1 MTLVKPLAKRTRKS
15 TQVTAQ
21 VFDLCSTYVSFGH
34 PFALMYVEFGRT
46 QVNASF
52 SPFGH

>member
-21 VFDLCSTYVSFGH
+21 VFDLCSTYVGH
-34 PFALMYVEFGRT
+34 PLALMYVEFGRT